1 MIETR
6 SAPKNGEGAWLWMI
20 KIFGGV
26 LIVVILIIHLIVNH
40 FIAEGG
46 LLTYADVVRYYSNP
60 IIPIMEIS
68 FLILVVSHSLIG
80 LRSIILDLKP
90 ARSLLTAVN
99 WIFAVVGVVSIV
111 YGIWLVMSIV
121 SQGSA

>member
-1 MIETR
+1 MLETR
-6 SAPKNGEGAWLWMI
+6 SAPKNGEGAWLWLI

-80 LRSIILDLKP
+80 LRSIILDLNP
-90 ARSLLTAVN
+90 SRSLLTAVN
-99 WIFAVVGVVSIV
+99 LVFTVVGVVSIG
-111 YGIWLVMSIV
+111 YGIWLVMTIV
-121 SQGSA
+121 S